1 MSMAAAAAM
10 RDLADCMDEEA
21 EGLPAGMAFATM
33 KAMARAHRK
42 CADQIEARAKQGTTT
57 TGGARR

>member
-1 MSMAAAAAM
+1 MSLAAAAAM

-21 EGLPAGMAFATM
+21 EDLPAGMAFATM

-42 CADQIEARAKQGTTT
+42 CADRIEARATQGTTT
-57 TGGARR
+57 GGPRR